1 MQDFYV
7 QNGLFDR
14 KHLLRL
20 QPETI
25 EFEANDSIDNLFIQ
39 CRKVEVKAFKYY
51 DERLQFDMFRVGT
64 KFKIS
69 IQKQDNTE
77 FNVIFKGYF
86 GKQKQVFNV
95 YNEIKNLLWNYYFYD
110 VYLEKIELLNRQV
123 EFEIPP
129 LKFTATGIEFISKN
143 QKKTINF
150 ENLSLKKYYT
160 YFASFSKTNSD
171 NYLLIDFKSNWNSAV
186 SYKILKTITNHINPQ
201 Q

>member
-69 IQKQDNTE
+69 IQRTQSMILKMMTMMVISVWASTLTE
-77 FNVIFKGYF
+77 S
-86 GKQKQVFNV
+86 
-95 YNEIKNLLWNYYFYD
+95 
-110 VYLEKIELLNRQV
+110 
-123 EFEIPP
+123 P
-129 LKFTATGIEFISKN
+129 
-143 QKKTINF
+143 NF
-150 ENLSLKKYYT
+150 EPT
-160 YFASFSKTNSD
+160 SK
-171 NYLLIDFKSNWNSAV
+171 FCF
-186 SYKILKTITNHINPQ
+186 
-201 Q
+201 